1 MHASSDDVAASG
13 RTLGCTGKAAAA
25 SDAVEK
31 REEGG
36 AVATV
41 TAGENMVASKRP
53 AVVDGPT
60 CLPCLARRAS
70 RVMIPS
76 RRAACAEDSRVY
88 GTASAVV
95 PLKSHTIIFDL
106 LLLRHMKERQGVGG
120 ETLSA
125 SAALAESAA
134 DAAGTKVQSVRCE
147 PSCSMFARLGGA
159 ARCLHDWVKLEYFS
173 TIFFYE
179 SYEKQRKLHRDHY
192 IY

>member
-25 SDAVEK
+25 ADAVEK
-31 REEGG
+31 REEGD
-36 AVATV
+36 ADATV
-41 TAGENMVASKRP
+41 TAGENMVVSKRP

-60 CLPCLARRAS
+60 CLPSLARRAI
-70 RVMIPS
+70 RVTIPS

-88 GTASAVV
+88 GTATAVM
-95 PLKSHTIIFDL
+95 PLKSHTITFDL
-106 LLLRHMKERQGVGG
+106 LLLRHERGG

-147 PSCSMFARLGGA
+147 PPCSMFARLGGA
-159 ARCLHDWVKLEYFS
+159 ARCLHDWVKLG
-173 TIFFYE
+173 IFN
-179 SYEKQRKLHRDHY
+179 KN
-192 IY
+192 